1 MKILKFTRIYTRHR
15 CRIFFKGFLENL
27 HGARHQRNA
36 LVSYVTKPFTHR
48 LLKGH
53 TNIAEAHV
61 ITRIFDRLGYNVDLV
76 DYFYE
81 RPFRYE
87 KYDLIF
93 GFGTPFEQSFAT
105 SRPLR
110 RIYYGTTCHQHFNNT
125 AELRRIREIREKT
138 GILLQPHCLLELAW
152 SRSTGLADALI
163 ILGNAHTAGTY
174 QICPHPP
181 IYTLNATALAA
192 PRDSSGKDLSS
203 ARRAFLWFGSTN
215 GGVHKGL
222 DLCLDYFAASPSLT
236 LHLCGRIEEDLAQ
249 LYRTELSSPNIRSHG
264 FVDVDGPVF
273 QEATRSC
280 AFAILPTCS
289 EGQATSLLTVMGQG
303 LIPIATAAS
312 GIDLDGLGIQID
324 ELSMAGVGRSIEK
337 AQGFSPAELEQLSR
351 KNTERIRE
359 HHTLGKFEQNL
370 ERILSQVA
378 G

>member
-1 MKILKFTRIYTRHR
+1 
-15 CRIFFKGFLENL
+15 
-27 HGARHQRNA
+27 
-36 LVSYVTKPFTHR
+36 
-48 LLKGH
+48 
-53 TNIAEAHV
+53 
-61 ITRIFDRLGYNVDLV
+61 
-76 DYFYE
+76 
-81 RPFRYE
+81 
-87 KYDLIF
+87 
-93 GFGTPFEQSFAT
+93 
-105 SRPLR
+105 
-110 RIYYGTTCHQHFNNT
+110 
-125 AELRRIREIREKT
+125 
-138 GILLQPHCLLELAW
+138 
-152 SRSTGLADALI
+152 
-163 ILGNAHTAGTY
+163 
-174 QICPHPP
+174 
-181 IYTLNATALAA
+181 
-192 PRDSSGKDLSS
+192 
-203 ARRAFLWFGSTN
+203 
-215 GGVHKGL
+215 
-222 DLCLDYFAASPSLT
+222 LT